1 MSRPK
6 FAYYRSVA
14 HLRNVASLPCQ
25 CCGAHGTQAA
35 HSNESRMG
43 KGRAIKASDE
53 FTAAL
58 CPRCHSLADASYSMT
73 RAQREQMWQNA
84 HEKTRAALMLQ
95 GLWPFPCPACGN
107 ETYASSG
114 VTGSGLEYT
123 VRKCIDCD
131 WQSDPE

>member
-58 CPRCHSLADASYSMT
+58 CPRCHSLVDASYSMT

-84 HEKTRAALMLQ
+84 QWKTGSSKVTKRQYNNILKSGRKCSFTSRQLTSKVQKPRAKLMLN
-95 GLWPFPCPACGN
+95 FA
-107 ETYASSG
+107 
-114 VTGSGLEYT
+114 
-123 VRKCIDCD
+123 
-131 WQSDPE
+131 